1 MSSASSSR
9 PPNAADQANRRRAA
23 EVTLRLSEFDVPP
36 IHDCLV
42 VGKRAAVG
50 PEGAR
55 RMVEAV
61 SPGQYEL
68 IRVEHPDA
76 EAVVVRKSLLR
87 LLPEDKLV
95 PMLLDEFSR
104 VGNDRLAFKVQVQ
117 VVLQV
122 TRELEL

>member
-1 MSSASSSR
+1 
-9 PPNAADQANRRRAA
+9 
-23 EVTLRLSEFDVPP
+23 
-36 IHDCLV
+36 
-42 VGKRAAVG
+42 
-50 PEGAR
+50 
-55 RMVEAV
+55 MVEAV